1 MPKLWVRDL
10 AGLHC
15 LIRVRLAPIVS
26 NTSHQAIYIAIAS
39 PFMPVRFGVKQAMT
53 VHSFIG
59 PQLDNYG
66 QYRAL
71 SFADPDRRLSE
82 TLLAFKP
89 GIVLVHY
96 WSRCHDQCATV
107 VRLTI
112 SHTRPRFDAATT
124 SLSRLVLLGRSWP
137 NVNHQL
143 KVQVVMSFA
152 FMVCHFEST
161 SLARMLEQDD

>member
-1 MPKLWVRDL
+1 LLEERTAIASKRYNADSYQTAIKGGRAPYEGHHSLTLMPKLWVRDL

-96 WSRCHDQCATV
+96 WSRCHDQCA
-107 VRLTI
+107 LW
-112 SHTRPRFDAATT
+112 SD
-124 SLSRLVLLGRSWP
+124 
-137 NVNHQL
+137 
-143 KVQVVMSFA
+143 
-152 FMVCHFEST
+152 
-161 SLARMLEQDD
+161 